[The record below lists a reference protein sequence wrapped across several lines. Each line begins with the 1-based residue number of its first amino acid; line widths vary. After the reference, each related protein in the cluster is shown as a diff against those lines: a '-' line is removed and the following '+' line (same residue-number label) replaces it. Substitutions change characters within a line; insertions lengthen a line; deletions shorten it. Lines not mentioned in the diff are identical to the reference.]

1 MAYRM
6 KQLRMLFDAQL
17 KETFR
22 ERQVWFWSIMF
33 PVLLLVIFMVIF
45 GGDGDFSA
53 KVAIVG
59 ERSGAAAE
67 AFVQA
72 AEATGVLKIEQ
83 DLDLQEAEKRLKDK
97 RIDAV
102 IVLPESGETGDFRL
116 LLNAEGQTS
125 STSQAL
131 GSIAGQLTAA
141 ANQVATGAAPA
152 FDLKTEYVSASN
164 NNRLKFSDFL
174 LSGMIALSISQSGL
188 FGMVGLVE
196 IRRKGLLKRLKMTP
210 VNMRL
215 FGIANV
221 GARFILSI
229 VQVILLTIIGVLAFR
244 ANVDFSPLTFL
255 LTFIVGTL
263 AFSGLGYLISAVSKT
278 MESYMGISNLVSF
291 IMMFLSGIFIDVNV
305 LPGYLRPV
313 SHVLPLTFFVDG
325 IRGGMVYGSGMNAD
339 MWLNLAVLAA
349 WGAVSFILAT
359 LLYRRR
365 SASV

>member
-1 MAYRM
+1 MAKNM

-33 PVLLLVIFMVIF
+33 PVLLLVIFMIIF
-45 GGDGDFSA
+45 GGNSDFSA

-59 ERSGAAAE
+59 DKSGAAAE
-67 AFVQA
+67 AFVQS

-83 DLDLQEAEKRLKDK
+83 DLDLQEAEKRLKEK
-97 RIDAV
+97 RLDAV
-102 IVLPESGETGDFRL
+102 FVLPDSSEAGDFRL

-141 ANQVATGAAPA
+141 ANQAATGIAPA
-152 FDLKTEYVSASN
+152 FDLKTEYVSASH
-164 NNRLKFSDFL
+164 NRLKVSDFL
-174 LSGMIALSISQSGL
+174 LSGVIALSIAQSGL

-215 FGIANV
+215 FGVANV
-221 GARFILSI
+221 GARFVLSI
-229 VQVILLTIIGVLAFR
+229 VQVILLTLIGVAAFR

-255 LTFIVGTL
+255 LIFIVGTL
-263 AFSGLGYLISAVSKT
+263 AFSGLGYLISAASKT
-278 MESYMGISNLVSF
+278 LESYMGISNLVSF

-305 LPGYLRPV
+305 LPGYLKPV
-313 SHVLPLTFFVDG
+313 SHVMPLTYFVDG
-325 IRGGMVYGSGMNAD
+325 IRAGMIYGSGMNAD

-349 WGAVSFILAT
+349 WGVASFLLAT
-359 LLYRRR
+359 LLFRRR
-365 SASV
+365 SATW